1 MEPQIDKQKL
11 RAEVDANYDF
21 LQRRLATFLRDH
33 EGEYA
38 LLKSRELIGFFPKPG
53 EAYREGLRR
62 FHDGIF
68 SIQEVTAEPLDL
80 GFFSHAGA

>member
-1 MEPQIDKQKL
+1 MTLRVDKQKL

-21 LQRRLATFLRDH
+21 LQRKLSTYLPDH

-38 LLKSRELIGFFPKPG
+38 LLKSRELVSFFTKPG
-53 EAYREGLRR
+53 DAYREGLRR
-62 FHDGIF
+62 FDDGIF

-80 GFFSHAGA
+80 GFFSYAGA

>member
-1 MEPQIDKQKL
+1 MASHVDKQKL

-21 LQRRLATFLRDH
+21 LQRKLATLLPDH

-38 LLKSRELIGFFPKPG
+38 LLKSRELVDLFARPG
-53 EAYREGLRR
+53 DAYREGIRR

-80 GFFSHAGA
+80 GFFSYAGA

>member
-1 MEPQIDKQKL
+1 MTRVDKQKL

-21 LQRRLATFLRDH
+21 LQRKLSAYLPDH

-38 LLKSRELIGFFPKPG
+38 LLKSRELVSFFPKPG
-53 EAYREGLRR
+53 DAYREGLRL
-62 FHDGIF
+62 FDDGIF

-80 GFFSHAGA
+80 GFFSYAGA